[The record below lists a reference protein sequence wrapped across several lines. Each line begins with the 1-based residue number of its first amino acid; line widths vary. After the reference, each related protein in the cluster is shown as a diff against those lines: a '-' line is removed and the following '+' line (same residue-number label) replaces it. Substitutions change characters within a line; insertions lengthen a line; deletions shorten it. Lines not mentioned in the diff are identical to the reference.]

1 MQQGENRALRAAE
14 AAINNPLLDDVSLKG
29 AKGILINITG
39 GSDMTLFE
47 VDQAA
52 MRYASSMFHAPPR
65 CLIRPWPFPLAHPSP
80 CPFPTLSSLA

>member
-52 MRYASSMFHAPPR
+52 MRYGISMPCRAPPR
-65 CLIRPWPFPLAHPSP
+65 RLIRP
-80 CPFPTLSSLA
+80 